1 MKQINTIIFCV
12 LLFSTSVFAN
22 VQTPQRLGVTD
33 ESILEKVRLCEE
45 TRDSRLPVHYCA
57 CNHASIGILS
67 LPLDVE
73 VSDSLWFKGN
83 IDVFGTGVTAYIYGE
98 TGVHIDLY
106 MQCKSKEPISRG
118 SFVGSVDVEPNNVW
132 DIDEATIAKKLE
144 EAGVTTAVRMCIYPL
159 EEGGEARLFCNP
171 YNVGPHS
178 TCEDILPVVPGMTFV
193 SSHKDDVYVLRS
205 QDIPSNGTLLVNW
218 FKNSGAACRLTIKR
232 GTCDGSVIAQV
243 DLASAYEISRE
254 WLNLG
259 EDLYLQFNH
268 ADNTAGRIRVDVKES
283 NPSTPT
289 GCDNLMAPNTDA
301 RLVLDQSGLLY
312 IERDGVRYTLTG
324 SRL

>member
-1 MKQINTIIFCV
+1 MKKINIIFSV
-12 LLFSTSVFAN
+12 LLLSTTLFAT
-22 VQTPQRLGVTD
+22 VRPPQRID
-33 ESILEKVRLCEE
+33 IPDDRLTEYEDCET
-45 TRDSRLPVHYCA
+45 TRKSAWAPHYCA
-57 CNHASIGILS
+57 CSCLANQFHS
-67 LPLDVE
+67 LPLDIAL
-73 VSDSLWFKGN
+73 SDSVWYKGSAN
-83 IDVFGTGVTAYIYGE
+83 TLKTGVTAYIYGE
-98 TGVHIDLY
+98 VGVHIDLY
-106 MQCKSKEPISRG
+106 FNCKTLNVVSNPSQT
-118 SFVGSVDVEPNNVW
+118 FVGSVDVEPNNIW
-132 DIDEATIAKKLE
+132 DIDEATIAAKLE
-144 EAGVTTAVRMCIYPL
+144 EAGVTSAVYMCIYPL
-159 EEGGEARLFCNP
+159 EEGKEVRLFCNP

-218 FKNSGAACRLTIKR
+218 FKNSGAACQLTIKR
-232 GTCDGSVIAQV
+232 GTCDGPVIAQV

-268 ADNTAGRIRVDVKES
+268 ADNTTGRIRVDVK
-283 NPSTPT
+283 NPAPT
-289 GCDNLMAPNTDA
+289 GCDNLVAPNTDA

>member
-33 ESILEKVRLCEE
+33 ESILEKVRQCDT
-45 TRDSRLPVHYCA
+45 TRNSSYPVHYCA
-57 CNHASIGILS
+57 CTHAHQKLVG
-67 LPLDVE
+67 LPLDIQ
-73 VSDSLWFKGN
+73 VSDSLWFKGS
-83 IDVFGTGVTAYIYGE
+83 VSTFGTGVTAYIYGE

-106 MQCKSKEPISRG
+106 LNCRAKGPISKG
-118 SFVGSVDVEPNNVW
+118 TFVGSVDVEPNNIW
-132 DIDEATIAKKLE
+132 DIDEATIAAKLA
-144 EAGVTTAVRMCIYPL
+144 EAGVSSAVYMCIYPL

-218 FKNSGAACRLTIKR
+218 FKNSGAACQLTIKR
-232 GTCDGSVIAQV
+232 GTCDGPVIAQV

-259 EDLYLQFNH
+259 EDLYFQFNH
-268 ADNTAGRIRVDVKES
+268 ADNTTGRIRVDVK
-283 NPSTPT
+283 NPAPT

>member
-33 ESILEKVRLCEE
+33 ESILAKVQECEE
-45 TRDSRLPVHYCA
+45 TRNSNYPVHYCA
-57 CNHASIGILS
+57 CTHAYQQLLG
-67 LPLDVE
+67 LPLDIQ

-106 MQCKSKEPISRG
+106 MKCTSKEPISRG

-144 EAGVTTAVRMCIYPL
+144 EAGVITAVRMCIYPL
-159 EEGGEARLFCNP
+159 EEGKEARLFCNP

-218 FKNSGAACRLTIKR
+218 FKNSGAACQLTIKR
-232 GTCDGSVIAQV
+232 GTCDGPMIAQV

-268 ADNTAGRIRVDVKES
+268 ADNTTGRIRVDVK
-283 NPSTPT
+283 NPAPT
-289 GCDNLMAPNTDA
+289 GCDNLVAPNTDA

-312 IERDGVRYTLTG
+312 IERDGVRYNLTG